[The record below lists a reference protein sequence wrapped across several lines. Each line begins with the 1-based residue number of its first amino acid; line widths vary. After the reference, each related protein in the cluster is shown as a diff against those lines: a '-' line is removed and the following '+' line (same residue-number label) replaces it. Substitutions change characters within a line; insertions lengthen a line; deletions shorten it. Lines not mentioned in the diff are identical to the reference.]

1 MKSYLRFLSRN
12 KLYTAIEVVGLS
24 VALAFV
30 LIIGSYVWQEYSIS
44 RENPDYERIYIPT
57 QSMPYGIFE
66 PMKEQIPEIEKFT
79 LVNSFDDVV
88 MESDDERF
96 VTRGLAVRGDFFD
109 IFDYEF
115 LIGDAGC
122 LESYTDIV
130 ISESYAAKLA
140 GKPELAVGMKIVPVD
155 YPSQAYTVTGIIK
168 DFDQNYWKYMDFIC
182 KGESPLNESAQKN
195 PIFTLSATAF
205 IKVAESA
212 DGDALGGKIQDI
224 FRQLWG
230 EKLNAAMIDQFTV
243 NIGIERFD
251 KLYFSGE
258 MIDSYLNMGDRSQI
272 IILLIVSLLLLVSAV
287 INYINLNLALTNKRA
302 KEMATRSLVGA
313 DKAHIAVKYI
323 LESIGFTAICSI
335 AAAGIALALAP
346 YIGRIIDGQTIT
358 IPFNAASI
366 SIYILFVVLIGGIC
380 GLIPALNISSIKP
393 ISIVNGT
400 YRRKSRVGLNRVFIL
415 LQNILAIT
423 LIASAIV
430 LDKQMNYMID
440 MPLGADIKD
449 KFILSTDAEEAGDVI
464 AMMDEIRQL
473 PFVKKVALS
482 RGYPTGV
489 HFSTAIQL
497 ENSTDL
503 TPVKLLICDTEAF
516 GIWDFD
522 VREDF
527 GAPLAHSIWFS
538 ENLYNCFDSR
548 EEAEKKAKSWNGN
561 FNRTRI
567 DNFGGVLGN
576 IAGDN
581 AMNERMDQSKVAVI
595 VLPIDDFGLY
605 NNTILIETD
614 DNHDEATE
622 AFDSIYRKFSDEYNG
637 VYLEPWEFGYVED
650 MMVRELEEDNQT
662 VKLLKIFAML
672 AVILSVLGL
681 VAMSTYFASEREKG
695 IAIRKV
701 FGGTMASETRRNIS
715 EYMIITII
723 GSAVAIPVAW
733 IFCERYLEEF
743 AYRIELTPLP
753 FITATLLAMFISLV
767 SVLWQI
773 ISAAKTNPARALKK
787 E

>member
-57 QSMPYGIFE
+57 QPMPYGIFE

-96 VTRGLAVRGDFFD
+96 VTRGLGVRGDFFD

-155 YPSQAYTVTGIIK
+155 YPSQAYTVTGVIK
-168 DFDQNYWKYMDFIC
+168 DFDNNYWKYMDFIC
-182 KGESPLNESAQKN
+182 KGESPLNDSAQKN

-230 EKLNAAMIDQFTV
+230 KEMNAAMIDQFTID
-243 NIGIERFD
+243 IGIERFD

-258 MIDSYLNMGDRSQI
+258 MIDSYLNMGDKSQI

-346 YIGRIIDGQTIT
+346 YIGRIIYGQTIT

-400 YRRKSRVGLNRVFIL
+400 YRRKSRAGLNRVFIL

-430 LDKQMNYMID
+430 LDKQMNHMID
-440 MPLGADIKD
+440 MPLGADIED
-449 KFILSTDAEEAGDVI
+449 KFILSTDVVETEDVI
-464 AMMDEIRQL
+464 PMMDEIRQL

-482 RGYPTGV
+482 RGYPTELN
-489 HFSTAIQL
+489 FNTAIQL

-516 GIWDFD
+516 GMWDFE
-522 VREDF
+522 VKEDF

-538 ENLYNCFDSR
+538 ESLYNCFDSR

-614 DNHDEATE
+614 DNHDDATE

-637 VYLEPWEFGYVED
+637 VYIEPWEFGYVED

-701 FGGTMASETRRNIS
+701 FGGTMASETRRNIL
-715 EYMIITII
+715 EYMIITLI
-723 GSAVAIPVAW
+723 GSAVALPVAW
-733 IFCERYLEEF
+733 IFCGRYLEEF
-743 AYRIELTPLP
+743 AYRIDLTIWP
-753 FITATLLAMFISLV
+753 FALAVLLALVISLA
-767 SVLWQI
+767 SVLWQTLR
-773 ISAAKTNPARALKK
+773 AARTNPAEALKK

>member
-122 LESYTDIV
+122 LESYTYIV

-168 DFDQNYWKYMDFIC
+168 DFDQKYWKYMDFIC

-212 DGDALGGKIQDI
+212 DVDALGGKIQDI

-243 NIGIERFD
+243 NLGIERFD

-258 MIDSYLNMGDRSQI
+258 IIDDYLNMGDRSQI

-313 DKAHIAVKYI
+313 DKADIAVKYI

-366 SIYILFVVLIGGIC
+366 SLYILFVVLIGGIC

-400 YRRKSRVGLNRVFIL
+400 YRRKSRAGLNRVFIL

-430 LDKQMNYMID
+430 LDRQMNYMIN

-489 HFSTAIQL
+489 HFNTAIQL

-538 ENLYNCFDSR
+538 ESLYNCFDSR

-561 FNRTRI
+561 FNRTSI

-614 DNHDEATE
+614 DNHDKATE

-701 FGGTMASETRRNIS
+701 FGGTMASETRRNIL
-715 EYMIITII
+715 EYMIITLI

-733 IFCERYLEEF
+733 IFCGRYLEEF
-743 AYRIELTPLP
+743 AYRIDLTIWP
-753 FITATLLAMFISLV
+753 FALAVLLALVISLA
-767 SVLWQI
+767 SVLWQTLR
-773 ISAAKTNPARALKK
+773 AARTNPAEALKK

>member
-12 KLYTAIEVVGLS
+12 KLYTAIMAAGLS

-30 LIIGSYVWQEYSIS
+30 LIIGSYVRQEYSIS
-44 RENPDYERIYIPT
+44 RENPDYKRIYIPT
-57 QSMPYGIFE
+57 QPMPYGIFE
-66 PMKEQIPEIEKFT
+66 PMKEQIPEIETIT
-79 LVNSFDDVV
+79 LVNSFDEII
-88 MESDDERF
+88 MESDDERL

-122 LESYTDIV
+122 LESYTDII
-130 ISESYAAKLA
+130 ISESYAVKLA
-140 GKPELAVGMKIVPVD
+140 GKPELAVGMKIVPID

-168 DFDQNYWKYMDFIC
+168 DFDHNYWKYMDFIC

-205 IKVAESA
+205 IKVAQSA
-212 DGDALGGKIQDI
+212 DDTGLQAKIQAV
-224 FRQLWG
+224 FKQLWG
-230 EKLNAAMIDQFTV
+230 DKMPADRIDQFAGR
-243 NIGIERFD
+243 IGIERFD

-258 MIDSYLNMGDRSQI
+258 EIDDYLNMGDRSQI

-323 LESIGFTAICSI
+323 LESIGFTAVCSI
-335 AAAGIALALAP
+335 AAAGIAVTLAP

-358 IPFNAASI
+358 IPFNAAGI
-366 SIYILFVVLIGGIC
+366 SVYVLFVVLIGGIC

-400 YRRKSRVGLNRVFIL
+400 YRRKSRAGLNRLFIL
-415 LQNILAIT
+415 IQNILAIT

-430 LDKQMNYMID
+430 LDRQMNHMIN
-440 MPLGADIKD
+440 MPLGADIED
-449 KFILSTDAEEAGDVI
+449 KFVLSTDVVETEEI
-464 AMMDEIRQL
+464 IPMMDEIRQL
-473 PFVKKVALS
+473 PFVKNVALS
-482 RGYPTGV
+482 RGYPTGMN
-489 HFSTAIQL
+489 FSTAIQL

-503 TPVKLLICDTEAF
+503 TPVKLLICDTDAF
-516 GIWDFD
+516 GMWDF
-522 VREDF
+522 EIKENF
-527 GAPLAHSIWFS
+527 GAPLAHSVWFS
-538 ENLYNCFDSR
+538 ENLYNCFDTK
-548 EEAEKKAKSWNGN
+548 EAAEKKAKSWNGN

-581 AMNERMDQSKVAVI
+581 AMNETMEQSNVAVI
-595 VLPIDDFGLY
+595 VLPINDFGLY

-614 DNHDEATE
+614 DNHDEAIET
-622 AFDSIYRKFSDEYNG
+622 FDSIYRKFSQEYNG
-637 VYLEPWEFGYVED
+637 VYLEPWDFGYVED
-650 MMVRELEEDNQT
+650 IMIRVLEEDNQT

-672 AVILSVLGL
+672 AVMLSVLGL

-723 GSAVAIPVAW
+723 GSAVAIPVAR

-743 AYRIELTPLP
+743 AYRIDLTVWP
-753 FITATLLAMFISLV
+753 FAVAVLLALVISLA
-767 SVLWQI
+767 SVLWQTLR
-773 ISAAKTNPARALKK
+773 AARTNPAEALKK

>member
-140 GKPELAVGMKIVPVD
+140 GKPELAVGMKIIPVD
-155 YPSQAYTVTGIIK
+155 YPSQAYTVTGVIK

-366 SIYILFVVLIGGIC
+366 SIYILFVVLTGGIC

-400 YRRKSRVGLNRVFIL
+400 YRRKSRAGLNRVFIL

-430 LDKQMNYMID
+430 LDKQMNYMIN

-614 DNHDEATE
+614 DNHDEAIE

-695 IAIRKV
+695 IAIHKV
-701 FGGTMASETRRNIS
+701 FGGTMASETRRNIL
-715 EYMIITII
+715 EYMIITLI
-723 GSAVAIPVAW
+723 GSAVALPVAW
-733 IFCERYLEEF
+733 IFCGRYLEEF
-743 AYRIELTPLP
+743 AYRIDLTIWP
-753 FITATLLAMFISLV
+753 FALAVLLALVISLA
-767 SVLWQI
+767 SVLWQTLR
-773 ISAAKTNPARALKK
+773 AARTNPAEALKK

>member
-140 GKPELAVGMKIVPVD
+140 GRPELAVGMKIVPVD

-182 KGESPLNESAQKN
+182 KGESPLNDSAQKN

-212 DGDALGGKIQDI
+212 DVDALRGKIQNI

-230 EKLNAAMIDQFTV
+230 EKLNAAMIDQFTID
-243 NIGIERFD
+243 IGIERFD

-313 DKAHIAVKYI
+313 DKAQIAVKYI

-400 YRRKSRVGLNRVFIL
+400 YRRKSRAGLNRVFIL

-430 LDKQMNYMID
+430 LDKQMNYMIN

-701 FGGTMASETRRNIS
+701 FGGTMASETRRNIL
-715 EYMIITII
+715 EYMIITLI
-723 GSAVAIPVAW
+723 GSAVALPVAW
-733 IFCERYLEEF
+733 VFSGRYLEEF
-743 AYRIELTPLP
+743 AYRIELTIWP
-753 FITATLLAMFISLV
+753 FALAVLLALVISLA
-767 SVLWQI
+767 SVLWQTLR
-773 ISAAKTNPARALKK
+773 AARTNPAEALKK

>member
-57 QSMPYGIFE
+57 QPMPYGIFE
-66 PMKEQIPEIEKFT
+66 PMKEQIPEIEEFT

-96 VTRGLAVRGDFFD
+96 VTRGLGVRGDFFD

-115 LIGDAGC
+115 LIGDKGC
-122 LESYTDIV
+122 LESYTDII
-130 ISESYAAKLA
+130 ISESYAVKLA

-155 YPSQAYTVTGIIK
+155 YPSQAYTVTGVIK
-168 DFDQNYWKYMDFIC
+168 DFDNNYWKYMDFIC
-182 KGESPLNESAQKN
+182 KGESPLNDSAQKN

-230 EKLNAAMIDQFTV
+230 EKLNAAMIDQFTID
-243 NIGIERFD
+243 IGIERFD

-313 DKAHIAVKYI
+313 EKAHIAVKYI

-335 AAAGIALALAP
+335 AAAGIAVALAP

-400 YRRKSRVGLNRVFIL
+400 YRRKSRAGLNRVFIL

-449 KFILSTDAEEAGDVI
+449 KFILSTDAEEAGDII

-538 ENLYNCFDSR
+538 ESLYNCFDSR

-567 DNFGGVLGN
+567 DNLGGVLGN

-715 EYMIITII
+715 EYMIITLI
-723 GSAVAIPVAW
+723 GSAVALPVAW

-743 AYRIELTPLP
+743 AYRIELTIWP
-753 FITATLLAMFISLV
+753 FAGAVLLALVISLA
-767 SVLWQI
+767 SVLWQTLR
-773 ISAAKTNPARALKK
+773 AARTNPAEALKK

>member
-1 MKSYLRFLSRN
+1 
-12 KLYTAIEVVGLS
+12 
-24 VALAFV
+24 
-30 LIIGSYVWQEYSIS
+30 
-44 RENPDYERIYIPT
+44 
-57 QSMPYGIFE
+57 
-66 PMKEQIPEIEKFT
+66 MKEQIPEIEKFT

-96 VTRGLAVRGDFFD
+96 VTRGLGVRGDFFD

-122 LESYTDIV
+122 LESYTDII
-130 ISESYAAKLA
+130 ISESYAVKLA
-140 GKPELAVGMKIVPVD
+140 GKPELAVGMKIVPID
-155 YPSQAYTVTGIIK
+155 YPSQAYTVTGVIK
-168 DFDQNYWKYMDFIC
+168 DFDNNYWKYMDFIC
-182 KGESPLNESAQKN
+182 KGESQLNDSAQKN

-212 DGDALGGKIQDI
+212 DVDSLEGKIQNI

-230 EKLNAAMIDQFTV
+230 EKLNAAMIDQFTID
-243 NIGIERFD
+243 IGIERFD

-258 MIDSYLNMGDRSQI
+258 MIDDYLNMGDRSQI

-323 LESIGFTAICSI
+323 LESIGFTAVCSI
-335 AAAGIALALAP
+335 AAAGIAVALAP
-346 YIGRIIDGQTIT
+346 YIGMIIDGQTIT

-380 GLIPALNISSIKP
+380 GLIPALNISSIQP

-400 YRRKSRVGLNRVFIL
+400 YRRKSRAGLNRLFIL
-415 LQNILAIT
+415 IQNILAIT

-430 LDKQMNYMID
+430 LDRQMNYMIN
-440 MPLGADIKD
+440 MPLGADIED
-449 KFILSTDAEEAGDVI
+449 KFILSTDVVETGDVI
-464 AMMDEIRQL
+464 PVMDEIRQL

-482 RGYPTGV
+482 RGYPTELN
-489 HFSTAIQL
+489 FSTALQL
-497 ENSTDL
+497 DNSTDL

-516 GIWDFD
+516 GMWDFD

-567 DNFGGVLGN
+567 DSFGGVLGN

-614 DNHDEATE
+614 DNHDEAAE

-637 VYLEPWEFGYVED
+637 VYIEPWEFGYVED

-662 VKLLKIFAML
+662 VKLLKIFAIL

-723 GSAVAIPVAW
+723 GSAVALPVAW
-733 IFCERYLEEF
+733 IFSGRYLEEF
-743 AYRIELTPLP
+743 AYRIDLTIWP
-753 FITATLLAMFISLV
+753 FAIAVIIALMISLA
-767 SVLWQI
+767 SVLWQTLR
-773 ISAAKTNPARALKK
+773 AAQTNPAEALKK